1 MNQRMP
7 CGLDD
12 ERIRFE
18 PDEPD
23 DDPRSHVEKRLEWI
37 CEQWADALIDD
48 TYETWR
54 DVRMMIYGAT
64 QALIHCR
71 DRHQDIE
78 ELGHLSSMAFE
89 NSISCIQKGKYDDDS
104 ANRS

>member
-23 DDPRSHVEKRLEWI
+23 DDPRNHVEKRLAWL

-48 TYETWR
+48 TYDAWR

-64 QALIHCR
+64 QSLIQCR
-71 DRHQDIE
+71 DRHRDIE
-78 ELGHLSSMAFE
+78 ALGHLGSMAFE
-89 NSISCIQKGKYDDDS
+89 NSISCLQRDGVQQ
-104 ANRS
+104 